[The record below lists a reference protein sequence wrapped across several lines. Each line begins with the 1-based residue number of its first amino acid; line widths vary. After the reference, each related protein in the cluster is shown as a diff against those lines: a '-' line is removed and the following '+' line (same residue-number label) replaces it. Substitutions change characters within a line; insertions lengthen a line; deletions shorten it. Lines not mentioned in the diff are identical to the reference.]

1 MTSVPQLLASLRCH
15 CAPRLAWEI
24 AYARSLAPLGRV
36 KLSAGTAQNSPLK
49 AMPSSPSLTQ
59 AQYKFILWLRL
70 NAWLNPSIERTLDA
84 HPMSIADLPNLG
96 PKSQQMLALAGVTSV
111 EQLQSLGSVATYVLV
126 KRSGGNPSLNLLWA
140 LEGVLTGLPW
150 QVVARDHRTS
160 LLLALDDYE
169 QQG

>member
-1 MTSVPQLLASLRCH
+1 
-15 CAPRLAWEI
+15 
-24 AYARSLAPLGRV
+24 
-36 KLSAGTAQNSPLK
+36 
-49 AMPSSPSLTQ
+49 
-59 AQYKFILWLRL
+59 
-70 NAWLNPSIERTLDA
+70 
-84 HPMSIADLPNLG
+84 MSIANLPNLG

-111 EQLQSLGSVATYVLV
+111 ERLRSLGSVATYALV

-169 QQG
+169 QQV

>member
-1 MTSVPQLLASLRCH
+1 
-15 CAPRLAWEI
+15 
-24 AYARSLAPLGRV
+24 
-36 KLSAGTAQNSPLK
+36 
-49 AMPSSPSLTQ
+49 
-59 AQYKFILWLRL
+59 
-70 NAWLNPSIERTLDA
+70 
-84 HPMSIADLPNLG
+84 MSIADLPNLG
-96 PKSQQMLALAGVTSV
+96 PKSQQMLVLAGVTSV
-111 EQLQSLGSVATYVLV
+111 EQLRSLGSVASYALV